1 MFNIGFVRTLFLARI
16 ASAIVGAAA
25 LSGSALAQAVQDP
38 GVAGTFAAGAANAQ
52 TPAPDLDKVDRMQRQ
67 MEQLQEQM
75 KQVKGDLVEAKK
87 KAAEAK
93 AEIPPAF
100 NGAYG
105 ADLKPF
111 PAKAPSI
118 LDRVKL
124 TWGGFLAA
132 ETVYRQHNTVSDIG
146 TPFTAIP
153 YPFSPLFGENEFHGT
168 ARQSRLSLLAEGV
181 LDPVQKLSGY
191 YEMDF
196 LGVGVTSNYN
206 QSNSWAPRMR
216 QLYFTYDNTEWGFH
230 FLGGQAWSLLTQN
243 KVGITPR
250 QENIPLTI
258 DASYVAGFDY
268 TRNWQLRVVKDFG
281 SWASFGL
288 SIENPAEL
296 VYAGTGAVANGGNVG
311 GWLVNCANAG
321 STFLGSGGYAN
332 NFDADVAPDIIGKAA
347 FDPGWGH
354 YEVFGI
360 ARFFNDNTF
369 GCVVAPI
376 TVAGPPA
383 QTAGLCSTVTANT
396 LVPGQQSQRTKSG
409 DGVGGSVLLPFTKYV
424 DVLAS
429 TMYGSGIGRYGASQ
443 LSDVVVAPDGSLSP
457 IKAVHALGGVVV
469 HPWAGLDIYGYAGM
483 EKAQA
488 NYWSIVSTG
497 SIKGLTGFGVPTA
510 INTGCN
516 ITTAASFTGGTSNCA
531 AINQTVGKC
540 HCGLLAGLLQ
550 RQLWSGRRRVRVGI
564 HPPRLVPRSGWNV
577 PAKESVP
584 PRPGTGSV
592 WTSDNVFM
600 TSLRY
605 YPF

>member
-1 MFNIGFVRTLFLARI
+1 MLKRHWWLLATT
-16 ASAIVGAAA
+16 AI
-25 LSGSALAQAVQDP
+25 
-38 GVAGTFAAGAANAQ
+38 FAAGAANAQ

-75 KQVKGDLVEAKK
+75 KQVKSDLVEAKR

-93 AEIPPAF
+93 AEIPAAF
-100 NGAYG
+100 TGAYG
-105 ADLKPF
+105 ADKPF

-118 LDRVKL
+118 LDKVKL

-132 ETVYRQHNTVSDIG
+132 ETVYRQHNAVADIG
-146 TPFTAIP
+146 TPFTSIP
-153 YPFSPLFGENEFHGT
+153 YPFSPQFGENEFHGT

-196 LGVGVTSNYN
+196 LNVGVTSNYN
-206 QSNSWAPRMR
+206 QSNSWAPRAR
-216 QLYFTYDNTEWGFH
+216 QLYFAYDNTEWGFH

-258 DASYVAGFDY
+258 DANYVAGFDF

-288 SIENPAEL
+288 SIENPAAI
-296 VYAGTGAVANGGNVG
+296 VYSGTGAVANGGNVG
-311 GWLVNCANAG
+311 GWLVNWANAG
-321 STFLGSGGYAN
+321 NSFLGSGGYAN
-332 NFDADVAPDIIGKAA
+332 NFNTEVAPDIIGKAA

-369 GCVVAPI
+369 GCVVSPTNLAAGSGG
-376 TVAGPPA
+376 VAANPA
-383 QTAGLCSTVTANT
+383 QTAGLCSTLVTPANT
-396 LVPGQQSQRTKSG
+396 LVPGAQSQRTKSG

-424 DVLAS
+424 DVQAS
-429 TMYGSGIGRYGASQ
+429 AMYGSGIGRYGSAQ

-457 IKAVHALGGVVV
+457 IKAFHALGGVVL

-483 EKAQA
+483 EKAEA
-488 NYWSIVSTG
+488 NYWSVVSTG

-510 INTGCN
+510 VNTGCN

-531 AINQTVGKC
+531 AINQTVGDITVGFWQDLYK
-540 HCGLLAGLLQ
+540 GNFGRVAGGFQ
-550 RQLWSGRRRVRVGI
+550 YEYVRRQSFAGSGGTVTVGAGN
-564 HPPRLVPRSGWNV
+564 SQTG
-577 PAKESVP
+577 A
-584 PRPGTGSV
+584 GSV
-592 WTSDNVFM
+592 WTSDNIFF